1 MAGQGETQPL
11 KNRSGAL
18 FALICSLGSSP
29 CVASDTTSEPGFYI
43 GLFGGAG
50 TASSMS
56 ARQEGGFYLPGPLST
71 RVGVDAQGKTGGEP
85 VGVLGL
91 QAGYEGMRQ
100 TFGPSEWA
108 LKLAAELEGLYIGQQ
123 SPVGDMPITPSV
135 LGTQYV
141 TLPMTVGVVLA
152 NAVPTV
158 QTPRS
163 SRIFPYLGVGAG
175 VARLSIQ
182 GANSTNPSEPGINHF
197 DSWPGCVGDGLRDA
211 VQGGRERG
219 GGQEPA
225 PVRRIQAPHHQSHAV
240 HLRRNASPSL
250 ADGLLDGEPGAPV
263 LQSVHRRPAV
273 RVLRGITA
281 ILLVT
286 PFWAGEFIRI
296 SLGWL

>member
-1 MAGQGETQPL
+1 M
-11 KNRSGAL
+11 KDRSGAL

-29 CVASDTTSEPGFYI
+29 CVAADTTSGQGFYV

-56 ARQEGGFYLPGPLST
+56 ARQEGGFYLPAPLST
-71 RVGVDAQGKTGGEP
+71 RVGVDAQGRTGGEP

-91 QAGYEGMRQ
+91 QAGYEGKRQ
-100 TFGPSEWA
+100 TFGPSEWS
-108 LKLAAELEGLYIGQQ
+108 LKPAAELEGLYIGQQ

-152 NAVPTV
+152 NAVFTV
-158 QTPRS
+158 QTPWS

-197 DSWPGCVGDGLRDA
+197 DSGPDA
-211 VQGGRERG
+211 SATAFAMQFKAGVKGEVARNLLLFAEYRHLTINPTQYTFGETL
-219 GGQEPA
+219 P
-225 PVRRIQAPHHQSHAV
+225 PHLPTDSWTV
-240 HLRRNASPSL
+240 
-250 ADGLLDGEPGAPV
+250 
-263 LQSVHRRPAV
+263 
-273 RVLRGITA
+273 
-281 ILLVT
+281 
-286 PFWAGEFIRI
+286 
-296 SLGWL
+296 SLGRQSYNLFVAGLQVRF

>member
-1 MAGQGETQPL
+1 M
-11 KNRSGAL
+11 KSRSSAL
-18 FALICSLGSSP
+18 FALICSLGPSP
-29 CVASDTTSEPGFYI
+29 YFASDTTSEPGVYI

-91 QAGYEGMRQ
+91 QAGYEWKRQ
-100 TFGPSEWA
+100 TFGPSEWG
-108 LKLAAELEGLYIGQQ
+108 LKPAAELEGLYIGQQ

-152 NAVPTV
+152 NAVFTF
-158 QTPRS
+158 QTPWS

-182 GANSTNPSEPGINHF
+182 GANPTNPSEPGINHF
-197 DSWPGCVGDGLRDA
+197 DSWPDA
-211 VQGGRERG
+211 SATAFAMQFKAGVKGEVARNLLLFAESRHLSLNPTQYTFGETL
-219 GGQEPA
+219 PLTC
-225 PVRRIQAPHHQSHAV
+225 RRI
-240 HLRRNASPSL
+240 R
-250 ADGLLDGEPGAPV
+250 GE
-263 LQSVHRRPAV
+263 
-273 RVLRGITA
+273 
-281 ILLVT
+281 
-286 PFWAGEFIRI
+286 
-296 SLGWL
+296 